1 MGTNNKPLYK
11 MVFTLKDNAIPEKF
25 AEVIDEMLACYK
37 STCEHRIN
45 GAVVEFS
52 TSEPKYFGGM
62 WGVIL
67 DALDSKLLRY
77 INGLDWVEIDA
88 NGEVEIED
96 VLSQFLEDHKEDKN
110 GDKQ

>member
-45 GAVVEFS
+45 GNVVEFS

-67 DALDSKLLRY
+67 DALDSKLFQ
-77 INGLDWVEIDA
+77 IIDGVVWIDCKT
-88 NGEVEIED
+88 GETED
-96 VLSQFLEDHKEDKN
+96 VLIQFLEELEKESDN

>member
-67 DALDSKLLRY
+67 DALDSKLFQ
-77 INGLDWVEIDA
+77 IIDGVVWIDCKT
-88 NGEVEIED
+88 GETED
-96 VLSQFLEDHKEDKN
+96 VLIQFLEELEKESDN
-110 GDKQ
+110 GEKQ

>member
-45 GAVVEFS
+45 GNVVEFS

-67 DALDSKLLRY
+67 DTLDSMLFKY
-77 INGLDWVEIDA
+77 IDGVLWINCKT
-88 NGEVEIED
+88 GEAED
-96 VLSQFLEDHKEDKN
+96 VLTQFLEKRVKE
-110 GDKQ
+110 

>member
-67 DALDSKLLRY
+67 DALDSKLFQ
-77 INGLDWVEIDA
+77 IIDGVVWIDCKT
-88 NGEVEIED
+88 GERED
-96 VLSQFLEDHKEDKN
+96 VFIQFLEEKEKER
-110 GDKQ
+110 KRQQ